1 MSMFDKFTSI
11 LFKQVSISVI
21 QFVSPEIVHSK
32 LGDNLFSEHKLA
44 QLYDDGKEILNIMKN
59 KEKDEY
65 KERIDEINNG
75 VESSKELQHSP
86 ITYFQPK
93 GLYRP
98 MQ

>member
-1 MSMFDKFTSI
+1 M
-11 LFKQVSISVI
+11 
-21 QFVSPEIVHSK
+21 
-32 LGDNLFSEHKLA
+32 NLFVY
-44 QLYDDGKEILNIMKN
+44 LYNRNRVDIMKN

-65 KERIDEINNG
+65 KERIDEIDNW
-75 VESSKELQHSP
+75 VVSSKELQHSP